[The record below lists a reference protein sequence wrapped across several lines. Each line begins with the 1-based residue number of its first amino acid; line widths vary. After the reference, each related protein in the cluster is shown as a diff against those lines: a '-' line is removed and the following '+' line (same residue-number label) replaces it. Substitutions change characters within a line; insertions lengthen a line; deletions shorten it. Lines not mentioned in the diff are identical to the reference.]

1 MQNMATENCFKSD
14 GSEIEVKV
22 QFHQQVRDY
31 QQLTESETGETEMR
45 HWKEKKVEN
54 TANRNIQDKNQSQA
68 L

>member
-1 MQNMATENCFKSD
+1 MICLDK
-14 GSEIEVKV
+14 
-22 QFHQQVRDY
+22 
-31 QQLTESETGETEMR
+31 QQLTENETGETEMR